1 MVCIVYNCI
10 AGQLIL
16 MLFISRLDLLGM
28 PALVCQLPPLSCF
41 LERRFSLLLSPSLI
55 LNLKPHLMQMHIVM
69 AAITTMV
76 MEDMEEVMAMEK
88 ELRSQTLILKPSTIT
103 SDAPPKAMDTIRVDI
118 TRDLQNLVLR
128 LM

>member
-1 MVCIVYNCI
+1 
-10 AGQLIL
+10 
-16 MLFISRLDLLGM
+16 
-28 PALVCQLPPLSCF
+28 
-41 LERRFSLLLSPSLI
+41 
-55 LNLKPHLMQMHIVM
+55 
-69 AAITTMV
+69 
-76 MEDMEEVMAMEK
+76 MEDMADMVEVMAMEK

>member
-1 MVCIVYNCI
+1 
-10 AGQLIL
+10 
-16 MLFISRLDLLGM
+16 
-28 PALVCQLPPLSCF
+28 
-41 LERRFSLLLSPSLI
+41 
-55 LNLKPHLMQMHIVM
+55 
-69 AAITTMV
+69 
-76 MEDMEEVMAMEK
+76 MEK

>member
-1 MVCIVYNCI
+1 
-10 AGQLIL
+10 
-16 MLFISRLDLLGM
+16 MLGI
-28 PALVCQLPPLSCF
+28 PALVCQLPLLSCF
-41 LERRFSLLLSPSLI
+41 LVRLFSLLLSPSLI
-55 LNLKPHLMQMHIVM
+55 LSLKPHLMQMHIAM

-76 MEDMEEVMAMEK
+76 MEDMVDMEEVMAMEK